1 MDLERLGFFAQAG
14 VMADLLNVLMLVCA
28 SVGAMAFGVLTA
40 YAMFR
45 VGFALMRPRRPAAPL
60 KAGQEA
66 ANVV

>member
-1 MDLERLGFFAQAG
+1 
-14 VMADLLNVLMLVCA
+14 MADLLNVLMLVCA

>member
-1 MDLERLGFFAQAG
+1 
-14 VMADLLNVLMLVCA
+14 MADLLNVLMLVCA

-45 VGFALMRPRRPAAPL
+45 VGFALMRPRRPAAAL